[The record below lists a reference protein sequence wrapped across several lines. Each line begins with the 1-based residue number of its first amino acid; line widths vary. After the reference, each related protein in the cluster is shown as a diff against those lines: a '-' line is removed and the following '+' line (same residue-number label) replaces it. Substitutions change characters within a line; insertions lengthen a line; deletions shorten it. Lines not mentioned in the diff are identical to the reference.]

1 MENLLHK
8 NTKFKYILGLDIGIA
23 SIGYSVVNIDDNK
36 IELMGVPGFERA
48 EIPKTGESPA
58 VARRMAR
65 GTRRTI
71 RRRAGRMRHIK
82 ELLVNNI
89 INENSFNLLFER
101 YNHKLNPW
109 DLRAKAIEE
118 ELTNEELSVVLYHMG
133 KHRGF
138 KSNRKVTTE
147 DKKSDDGKAK
157 AAIEKNKAY
166 MQEKNYKTIGEM
178 IANDPKF
185 ENRKRNSTD
194 DYTNTIDREM
204 LLEEIDIILNKQKE
218 FNSKITNDF
227 IEEYKNILNQQLPY
241 AKGEDILKMVGKCT
255 LIPSEPR
262 GAKMTYTSERFT
274 LLQRVNNLKYFFDG
288 NNISLTPK
296 ERNQIIELAYN
307 NSKVTYK
314 QLRNLLNLE
323 ETARFSGLQ
332 YKRKKDDGSDELKSE
347 DATFIELKGN
357 NILKK
362 AFVNNYNTIS
372 NDTKDTIVTAL
383 TFYKS
388 DNDIREYLIENNISN
403 SIIEIALGIPEFKKV
418 SNISIIAMKQ
428 LMPYLEEG
436 KYYSEAVE
444 ICGFVDPNTEKY
456 QKLPVIETEDLKNP
470 VMIRAITQTRKVIN
484 SIIEIYGSPHRIH
497 IELARDMGKTYK
509 ERQEI
514 DKAIESNTNENRN
527 RMEFISN
534 RYNKNPN
541 STDLLKYR
549 LYKEQ
554 SSQCAYS
561 QEPLD
566 LDLIMSDDNYCQ
578 IDHILPYSRSFD
590 NSISNKVLV
599 LNIENQNKRNRTPHE
614 YFGNDTELWD
624 TFEAWVNTNIRN
636 LAKRR
641 KLLIKDYDKKDTE
654 FLERNLKDTQYINR
668 FLSNLLTK
676 TLIFNNEDRKK
687 TVVCLKGGII
697 HQVRNY
703 WGIKKFRDEDDTH
716 HAVDAT
722 IIACLTD
729 KNIQAVTKYVQ
740 NREINSNHIV
750 DHNTGEV
757 IKERCPKPWET
768 FREDLLSEVNYYLQN
783 TEIED
788 NQKSGRIFIS
798 RMPIRKH
805 KGAFHKETIR
815 SLRKNGD
822 TEIKVFKKA
831 LQDLKKDD
839 LTKIYNPESDTL
851 LVKAI
856 ISQMEEF
863 DYNGKEAFNE
873 SFYKPKSDG
882 TNGHLVKSIKLFEEN
897 KSGVEIRKGIADNDN
912 IVRTDVFTDGK
923 KFYLIPVYT
932 WHVAQETLPN
942 KAIVAHKN
950 EENWLEMTDKYTF
963 KFSLYP
969 YDLVHVKTTEN
980 YMGYYRGIDR
990 STGVI
995 VLSDINN
1002 NNSKPK
1008 RLGVGRAKILN
1019 KYTVDML
1026 GNFYIIKGETRQYLG
1041 EQ

>member
-36 IELMGVPGFERA
+36 IELMGVRGFERA

-58 VARRMAR
+58 VTRRMAR

-89 INENSFNLLFER
+89 INEDSFNLLFER

-118 ELTNEELSVVLYHMG
+118 ELKNEELSVVLYHMG

-138 KSNRKVTTE
+138 KSNRKVTPE

-157 AAIEKNKAY
+157 AAIKQNKAY
-166 MQEKNYKTIGEM
+166 MQEKNYKTIGQM
-178 IANDPKF
+178 IANDSKF

-204 LLEEIDIILNKQKE
+204 LLEEINIILNKQKE

-262 GAKMTYTSERFT
+262 GAKMTHTSERFT

-307 NSKVTYK
+307 NSKITYK

-362 AFVNNYNTIS
+362 AFGNNYNTIS

-388 DNDIREYLIENNISN
+388 DNDIKEYLIENNISN

-436 KYYSEAVE
+436 KYYSKAVE
-444 ICGFVDPNTEKY
+444 ICGFVDPNTEKH

-497 IELARDMGKTYK
+497 IELAREMGKTYK

-514 DKAIESNTNENRN
+514 DKAIKDNTIENKN
-527 RMEFISN
+527 RVEFISN

-614 YFGNDTELWD
+614 YFGNDTKLWD
-624 TFEAWVNTNIRN
+624 NFEAWVNINIRN

-750 DHNTGEV
+750 DHNTGEI
-757 IKERCPKPWET
+757 IKERCPKPWTT
-768 FREDLLSEVNYYLQN
+768 FREDLSKEVNYYLQN

-822 TEIKVFKKA
+822 TEIRVFKKA

-873 SFYKPKSDG
+873 PFYKPKSDG

-897 KSGVEIRKGIADNDN
+897 KSGVEIRKGIADNDS

-932 WHVAQETLPN
+932 WHVAQGTLPN
-942 KAIVAHKN
+942 KAIVANKN
-950 EENWLEMTDKYTF
+950 EEDWLEMTDKYTF

-969 YDLVHVKTTEN
+969 YDLVHVKTN
-980 YMGYYRGIDR
+980 NQNFIGYYRTVHRG
-990 STGVI
+990 TGA
-995 VLSDINN
+995 LYFSAINN
-1002 NNSKPK
+1002 NSEEITS
-1008 RLGVGRAKILN
+1008 GVGTAKLIN
-1019 KYTVDML
+1019 KYTVDIL
-1026 GNFYIIKGETRQYLG
+1026 GNFYLIKGETRQCLG